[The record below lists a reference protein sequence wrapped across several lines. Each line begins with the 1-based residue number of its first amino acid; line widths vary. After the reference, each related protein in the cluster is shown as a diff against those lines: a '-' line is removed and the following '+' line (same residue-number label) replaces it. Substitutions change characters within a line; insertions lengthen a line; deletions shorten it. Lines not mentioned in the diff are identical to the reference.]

1 MIESNGILGTLMSQ
15 SHTPGRTH
23 LTDKQAQHI
32 KDTLSKHDPNNL
44 TKADAKEIVSSFR
57 EAGIRPSIALKQAM
71 SREGFDAKEV
81 VKKAGV
87 RPIKALKEAMLA
99 KGIDAQTVAKNAGNR
114 PIKALKQ
121 KMLAEGLDEKNVDK
135 KAEVQPQ
142 HPHVK
147 ARIKESFNVSENQ
160 LSELYKLL
168 HQYHSD
174 DSLDKDRNSLLNS
187 IQEVL
192 GGIEMIGLKQVSSAN
207 EANQKLLKVV

>member
-1 MIESNGILGTLMSQ
+1 MIESNGILGSVMSQ
-15 SHTPGRTH
+15 SRTQGRTQ
-23 LTDKQAQHI
+23 LTDSQAQHI

-57 EAGIRPSIALKQAM
+57 EAGISPSIALKQAM

-81 VKKAGV
+81 VKKAGT

-121 KMLAEGLDEKNVDK
+121 TILAEELDEQNVDK

-168 HQYHSD
+168 HQYHNN
-174 DSLDKDRNSLLNS
+174 DSVDADRNSLLNS

-192 GGIEMIGLKQVSSAN
+192 GGIELFGLKEVTRTH
-207 EANQKLLKVV
+207 EANRKMIQSV